1 MFYLFTIDI
10 TVNSKLNY
18 LLMPQLVPFYY
29 INQLVYGFS
38 TLSIIIVLMTL
49 FILPTILYIIVSR
62 LYITKL

>member
-1 MFYLFTIDI
+1 
-10 TVNSKLNY
+10 
-18 LLMPQLVPFYY
+18 MPQLVPFYY
-29 INQLVYGFS
+29 VNQLVYGFS